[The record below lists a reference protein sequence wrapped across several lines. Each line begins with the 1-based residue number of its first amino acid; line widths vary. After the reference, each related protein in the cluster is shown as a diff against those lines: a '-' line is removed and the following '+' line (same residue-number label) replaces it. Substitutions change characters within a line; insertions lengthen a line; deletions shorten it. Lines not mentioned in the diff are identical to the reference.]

1 VHTEIISEI
10 GVNWDGVE
18 EKAFRLINAAGM
30 SGADIVKFQMFD
42 AELLGRP
49 ELKQYELRAEFAE
62 ELKNYAEEQ
71 KLEFLCTPFD
81 VDSLWFLFDLGV
93 KRLKISSGCIT
104 DHEMLRA
111 AVKTG
116 LPVIMSTGM
125 CTHEQ
130 MWEAYK
136 ILGHP
141 TILQCTS
148 AYPCPLEDVN
158 LRVLDRLPP
167 PFGLSDH
174 TEGIT
179 VALAAVGRGATMIEK
194 HLTLDR
200 KSVGPDHK
208 ASIEP
213 HIFAAMVDGI
223 REIEE
228 ALGDGQ
234 KRPMPSEEEVMRIWR

>member
-1 VHTEIISEI
+1 
-10 GVNWDGVE
+10 
-18 EKAFRLINAAGM
+18 
-30 SGADIVKFQMFD
+30 
-42 AELLGRP
+42 
-49 ELKQYELRAEFAE
+49 
-62 ELKNYAEEQ
+62 
-71 KLEFLCTPFD
+71 
-81 VDSLWFLFDLGV
+81 
-93 KRLKISSGCIT
+93 
-104 DHEMLRA
+104 
-111 AVKTG
+111 
-116 LPVIMSTGM
+116 
-125 CTHEQ
+125 
-130 MWEAYK
+130 
-136 ILGHP
+136 LGHP

-179 VALAAVGRGATMIEK
+179 VALAAVARGATVIEK

-223 REIEE
+223 REIEL

-234 KRPMPSEEEVMRIWR
+234 KRPMPSEKEVMKLWR